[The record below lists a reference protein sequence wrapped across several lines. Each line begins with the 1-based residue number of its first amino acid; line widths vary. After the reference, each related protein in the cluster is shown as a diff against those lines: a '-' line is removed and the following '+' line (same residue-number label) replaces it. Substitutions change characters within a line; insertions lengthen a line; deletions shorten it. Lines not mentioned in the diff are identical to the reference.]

1 MSSALQTVIE
11 IAGVGTTLLFLALAG
26 LVGLMYSLTSPW
38 LTERLSPSATTN
50 TAQDESEG
58 RVLAAAEQ
66 AKDEVLSEADRQQ
79 RAVVLAVAVACATE
93 ELRLIHVPETSSAWR
108 RLHQTRR
115 LSQRSS
121 RQRARS

>member
-11 IAGVGTTLLFLALAG
+11 IAGVGTALLFLALVG
-26 LVGLMYSLTSPW
+26 LVGLMYALTSPW

-50 TAQDESEG
+50 TAQDESEE
-58 RVLAAAEQ
+58 RILAAAEQ
-66 AKDEVLSEADRQQ
+66 AQEEVLSEADRQQ
-79 RAVVLAVAVACATE
+79 RAVVLAVAVACASA

-115 LSQRSS
+115 FSQRSS

>member
-11 IAGVGTTLLFLALAG
+11 IAGVGTALLFLALAG
-26 LVGLMYSLTSPW
+26 LVGLMYTLTSPW
-38 LTERLSPSATTN
+38 LTERLSPSATAN
-50 TAQDESEG
+50 TAQEESDE
-58 RVLAAAEQ
+58 RILAAAEQ
-66 AKDEVLSEADRQQ
+66 AQEEALSEAARQQ
-79 RAVVLAVAVACATE
+79 KAVVLAVAVACATA

-115 LSQRSS
+115 FSQRSS

>member
-11 IAGVGTTLLFLALAG
+11 IAGIGTTLLFLALAG
-26 LVGLMYSLTSPW
+26 LVGLMYALTSPW
-38 LTERLSPSATTN
+38 LTERLSPSATTK
-50 TAQDESEG
+50 TAQNESEE

-66 AKDEVLSEADRQQ
+66 AKEEALSEADRQQ
-79 RAVVLAVAVACATE
+79 RAVVLAVAVACAAA
-93 ELRLIHVPETSSAWR
+93 ELPLVHVPETSSAWR
-108 RLHQTRR
+108 QLHQTRR